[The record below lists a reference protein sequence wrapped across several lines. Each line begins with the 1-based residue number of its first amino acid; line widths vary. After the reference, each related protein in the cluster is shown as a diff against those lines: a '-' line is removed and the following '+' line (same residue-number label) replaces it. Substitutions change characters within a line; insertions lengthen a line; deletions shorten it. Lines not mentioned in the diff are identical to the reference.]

1 MKRPV
6 FIFICLSLLSSCLKK
21 DDWKLEYNGYAPVSR
36 SDGWILSSPEAESM
50 DPALVEKAYRLL
62 YSDEDFLMANS
73 LIVVRNGKLVAEAYC
88 RDLSD
93 IDRLENIQSCTKSF
107 TALLTGCALHKGLIG
122 SIADPLYQYIPE
134 YFDDD
139 LDKRQITIR
148 NCLTMMAGLDF
159 DNSENTEEMLMVEGS
174 SLGYIL
180 SLDMIEDTGL
190 VFRYNDGLP
199 HLVGGI
205 IAGQSGMSLAEFAEE
220 NLFGPLG
227 IDNYKWEATHD
238 GLNVGSAALRLT
250 PRDLAKTGQLCLQEG
265 RWGDRQLIDPA
276 WLQEATTIHAGTEAA
291 YGYYFWIY
299 PALEGYAMVGHGGQY
314 CFVCPSKNLVITYTA
329 FPYTSEIFFDEAT
342 RLFELIIKSCF

>member
-1 MKRPV
+1 MKRPAL
-6 FIFICLSLLSSCLKK
+6 ILICLALLSSCLKK
-21 DDWKLEYNGYAPVSR
+21 EDWKLEYGGYEPVSR
-36 SDGWILSSPEAESM
+36 ADGWEVSTPETENM
-50 DPALVEKAYRLL
+50 DPGLVEKAYRLF

-73 LIVVRNGKLVAEAYC
+73 LIVARNGKIVAEAYC

-107 TALLTGCALHKGLIG
+107 TALLTGCALQKGLIG
-122 SIADPLYQYIPE
+122 SISDPLYQYIPE
-134 YFDDD
+134 YFDEDP
-139 LDKRQITIR
+139 DKRKITIR

-159 DNSENTEEMLMVEGS
+159 DNSENTEELLMVEGS

-180 SLDMIEDTGL
+180 SLEMIEDTGL

-205 IAGQSGMSLAEFAEE
+205 IAAQSGMSLAGFAAE

-227 IDNYKWEATHD
+227 IGNYEWETTHD
-238 GLNVGSAALRLT
+238 GLNVGSAALRLI

-265 RWGDRQLIDPA
+265 QWGGTQLIDPS
-276 WLQEATTIHAGTEAA
+276 WLHEATTIHAGTETA
-291 YGYYFWIY
+291 YGYYFWIF

-314 CFVCPSKNLVITYTA
+314 CFVCPPKNLVITYTA

-342 RLFELIIKSCF
+342 RLFELIIKACY

>member
-1 MKRPV
+1 MKRHLYILISL
-6 FIFICLSLLSSCLKK
+6 FLLSSCLKEE
-21 DDWKLEYNGYAPVSR
+21 DWKLEYNGYTPVSR
-36 SDGWILSSPEAESM
+36 ADGWEVSTPEAESI
-50 DPALVEKAYRLL
+50 DAGLLEKAYRLL

-73 LIVVRNGKLVAEAYC
+73 LIVVRNGKIVAEAYC

-107 TALLTGCALHKGLIG
+107 TALLTGCALKQGLIE
-122 SIADPLYQYIPE
+122 SISDPVYQYIPE
-134 YFDDD
+134 YFDDNP
-139 LDKRQITIR
+139 DKRKITIR

-159 DNSENTEEMLMVEGS
+159 DNSENTEELLMVEGS
-174 SLGYIL
+174 SLEYIL

-205 IAGQSGMSLAEFAEE
+205 IAKQSGMILAEFADE

-227 IDNYKWEATHD
+227 ISNYKWETTQD
-238 GLNVGSAALRLT
+238 GLNIGSAALRLI

-265 RWGDRQLIDPA
+265 RWGDRQLFDPS
-276 WLQEATTIHAGTEAA
+276 WLQQATAIQAGTEEG

-299 PALEGYAMVGHGGQY
+299 PALEGYAMLGHGGQY
-314 CFVCPSKNLVITYTA
+314 CFVCPSKNLVMTYTA
-329 FPYTSEIFFDEAT
+329 FPYTNEIFFDEAT
-342 RLFELIIKSCF
+342 RLFELIIKGCY